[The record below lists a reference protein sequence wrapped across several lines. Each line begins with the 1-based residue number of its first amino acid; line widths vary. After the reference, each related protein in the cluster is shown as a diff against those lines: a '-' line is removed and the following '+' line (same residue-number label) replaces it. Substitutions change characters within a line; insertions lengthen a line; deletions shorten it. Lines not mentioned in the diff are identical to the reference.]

1 MKRKIIPVVALA
13 SCLILGG
20 VSTITSCNNT
30 QETKK
35 TGTVVVSTDNHG
47 TVVAS
52 KNSGE
57 VGDEITLTVTPNS
70 GYELDTLTHNGI
82 DIKASKKFTLVE
94 GENKVVATFKET
106 STPTPTPSTYT
117 VSVAAGEHFSVVG
130 LNDSYNA
137 GDEVTF
143 TLVVDDDYV
152 VTSVVV
158 DGASLDPEEDGSFV
172 FTMPSENVTIVI
184 TVEKEAKYTVTYE
197 ASADYTIT
205 GLEENYGLDDDVT
218 FKVTV
223 NDNNKTLKYVK
234 GNGNILTA
242 DSEGNY
248 TFKMPAKNATIVVE
262 LKDAVPA
269 DATQMIWSEEGKL
282 AVDTWAYYNAN
293 WDDVKNDHTVYDAYV
308 TKEGTIHFDFMDT
321 NPYDF
326 WLEQLFYK
334 DSNLEAGKY
343 KITAKIKSSVAGSI
357 TLNGT
362 GITLVAGD
370 NDVEVTYNHQTKGG
384 TSFSLQCAYLGTA
397 VLDISDLTYT
407 EVSDPIPEG
416 ATAMPWVE
424 EANLVADT
432 WSYWNATWAEVK
444 NDHSVNGAYVTKDG
458 TVHFDFV
465 DTNPYEAWLEQ
476 IFYKNSSLLVG
487 SKYTFSCVLNSTAA
501 GSIIINSQTFDLVAG
516 VNNIEVDFTQSA
528 GSTLVMQ
535 LAKLG
540 TAVIEMK
547 NIKFDAYV
555 AKGTITEGDLPDGVT
570 LSYKI
575 GDEDASLDTKY
586 AVGTEV
592 KVTLNDTTNTV
603 EDVLINNVS
612 IKSGDEYKFTI
623 KEGTNK
629 VTVKIQ
635 GQTIVTKD
643 LPIIEKGNQSTKI
656 EGAMLWIYLDNS
668 ELGIT
673 GDNAT
678 DYTVAAEVT
687 SLTSA
692 GADFGVSV
700 TKYAFEDYGTNSV
713 RLTIYLDKGPGA
725 DFTTTAKITLTH
737 GDDVYTKTTSFTGFT
752 WDDATPAT
760 EPTTYT
766 DGTVLEL
773 GANGEKTRFEGAGAH
788 IWVDTDSIGMTADNK
803 NNYTVVKKEIEQ
815 KDASGVAVSR
825 KVNNVTLQQDDW
837 TNKYINFYTSCDG
850 APEDNWTTTITI
862 YLSNG
867 TDSGYKVTASFT
879 GTTLNT
885 TAA

>member
-1 MKRKIIPVVALA
+1 MKRKFIPVVALA

-52 KNSGE
+52 KNSGN
-57 VGDEITLTVTPNS
+57 VGDEITLTVTANS
-70 GYELDTLTHNGI
+70 GYELDTLTHNGT

-106 STPTPTPSTYT
+106 TTPTPTPSTYT
-117 VSVAAGEHFSVVG
+117 VTVASGEHYTVTG
-130 LNDSYNA
+130 LSTSYSA

-143 TLVVDDDYV
+143 SLVVDDGYV

-158 DGASLDPEEDGSFV
+158 DGTSLEPDENGSFA
-172 FTMPSENVTIVI
+172 FIMPSENVTLVI
-184 TVEKEAKYTVTYE
+184 TVEEEAKYTVTYE
-197 ASADYTIT
+197 ASDDYTIT

-223 NDNNKTLKYVK
+223 NNSSKRIKSVK
-234 GNGNILTA
+234 GNGQVLTA
-242 DSEGNY
+242 NDKGNY
-248 TFKMPAKNATIVVE
+248 TFKMPAKNTTIVVE
-262 LKDAVPA
+262 LRNAIP
-269 DATQMIWSEEGKL
+269 EG
-282 AVDTWAYYNAN
+282 AVDLIYAAEDDLGADTWSYWYADWEVAC
-293 WDDVKNDHTVYDAYV
+293 TVNDAYK
-308 TKEGTIHFDFMDT
+308 TKDGVIH
-321 NPYDF
+321 YDF
-326 WLEQLFYK
+326 SNVMDEKTNWHHQLFYK
-334 DSNLEAGKY
+334 DSTLVAGKY
-343 KITAKIKSSVAGSI
+343 KMTLKINSTAAGEITI
-357 TLNGT
+357 NGT
-362 GITLVAGD
+362 TKTLVVGE
-370 NDVEVTYNHQTKGG
+370 NDIELTYNHQTTGG
-384 TSFSLQCAYLGTA
+384 TSFSLQCSLLGTA
-397 VLDISDLTYT
+397 VLDISNIKYE
-407 EVSDPIPEG
+407 EVDDQLPEG

-424 EANLVADT
+424 EANLVADK
-432 WSYWNATWAEVK
+432 WSYWNATWDDVK

-465 DTNPYEAWLEQ
+465 DTNPYETWLEQ
-476 IFYKNSSLLVG
+476 IFYKNSSLQVG
-487 SKYTFSCVLNSTAA
+487 TKYTFTCVITSTAA
-501 GSIIINSQTFDLVAG
+501 GQITINDKEFDLVVG
-516 VNNIEVDFTQSA
+516 DNNIEVDFTQSA
-528 GSTLVMQ
+528 ATTIKMLVS
-535 LAKLG
+535 KLG
-540 TAVIEMK
+540 TACIDIK
-547 NIKFDAYV
+547 NIKFDTYV

-575 GDEDASLDTKY
+575 GDEDASLNTKY

-603 EDVLINNVS
+603 EDVLVNNVS

-623 KEGTNK
+623 KEGTNN

-656 EGAMLWIYLDNS
+656 EGAMVWIYLDNS

-673 GDNAT
+673 GANAT
-678 DYTVAAEVT
+678 DYTVVAEVT

-700 TKYAFEDYGTNSV
+700 TKYAFEDYGTNTV

-760 EPTTYT
+760 EPTSYT
-766 DGTVLEL
+766 DGTVLES
-773 GANGEKTRFEGAGAH
+773 GANGEKTRFQGAGAH
-788 IWVDTDSIGMTADNK
+788 IWVNTDSIGMTADNK

-815 KDASGVAVSR
+815 KDAGGVAVSR
-825 KVNNVTLQQDDW
+825 KINNVTLQQDDW
-837 TNKYINFYTSCDG
+837 TNKYINFYTACDG
-850 APEDNWTTTITI
+850 APADGWTTIITI

-879 GTTLNT
+879 GSTLNT